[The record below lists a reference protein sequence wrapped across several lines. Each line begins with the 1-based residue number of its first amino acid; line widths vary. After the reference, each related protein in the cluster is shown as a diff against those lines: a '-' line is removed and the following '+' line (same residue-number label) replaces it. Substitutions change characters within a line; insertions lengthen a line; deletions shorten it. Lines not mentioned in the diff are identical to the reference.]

1 MAHIAEHYTEYHPRW
16 LRPHISTYWWLRKR
30 SYFAFILREITSL
43 FVGWSVVYV
52 LLIVYAVGRGPTV
65 YQELLE
71 WSSQPWVI
79 VVNVISLLL
88 VGFHAVTWFYL
99 APQALVVRL
108 GHTHVPGIVISAS
121 NYAAWVVVSAI
132 VAWIIVGG

>member
-1 MAHIAEHYTEYHPRW
+1 M
-16 LRPHISTYWWLRKR
+16 
-30 SYFAFILREITSL
+30 
-43 FVGWSVVYV
+43 VYL
-52 LLIVYAVGRGPTV
+52 LLIVYAVGRGPAV

-71 WSSQPWVI
+71 WSRQPWVI

-88 VGFHAVTWFYL
+88 VGFHAVTWFNL
-99 APQALVVRL
+99 APQAMVVRL
-108 GHTHVPGIVISAS
+108 GHTHVPGTVISAS